1 MRKIYFYGISRKDDP
16 EILYIGQHHYINLN
30 DSYMGSGKLLKELYK
45 KEGKENFS
53 KIILETFE
61 YDDSN
66 FDEKK
71 LIGEKEKFW
80 IDKFR
85 SINQAKLNI
94 SDGSNPSISLKV
106 DDIKKYRK
114 KYNEEYYLEN
124 KEKYKELHKK
134 NYLENKEK
142 YNKLHKKWL
151 LENKE
156 YVKEYN
162 KSREEKNKE
171 YREKNK
177 EHIKEKN
184 KEYYLK
190 NKDIISEKNKKYRE
204 KNKEYIKKKK
214 SRDKKI
220 LNKIKK
226 TDLYMIYK
234 NLPKKEKQNFR
245 DKFENGE
252 LNDL

>member
-30 DSYMGSGKLLKELYK
+30 DSYMGSGKLLKELYI

-80 IDKFR
+80 IYKFR
-85 SINQAKLNI
+85 NIDQAKLNI

-114 KYNEEYYLEN
+114 K
-124 KEKYKELHKK
+124 
-134 NYLENKEK
+134 
-142 YNKLHKKWL
+142 
-151 LENKE
+151 
-156 YVKEYN
+156 
-162 KSREEKNKE
+162 
-171 YREKNK
+171 
-177 EHIKEKN
+177 I
-184 KEYYLK
+184 
-190 NKDIISEKNKKYRE
+190 
-204 KNKEYIKKKK
+204 
-214 SRDKKI
+214 
-220 LNKIKK
+220 
-226 TDLYMIYK
+226 
-234 NLPKKEKQNFR
+234 
-245 DKFENGE
+245 
-252 LNDL
+252 